1 MTDEIRKDG
10 DGQDKETGTSSLGA
24 GEPTGA
30 EKMESSGAEVK
41 ETSGSEGSD
50 AEPVGFGEAFTKGIK
65 EAVDPFKS
73 LLHTSQALWGIYLS
87 YLIEGLVYFGILTI
101 LGKYLS
107 ENVGLKDL
115 HAGWV
120 YSFFTGG
127 ITLAMLFMGGIADKI
142 GVRKALLLSMGT
154 MVLGRLALAA
164 SGTFFPHGLGL
175 SSGMFYMV
183 SLGLFIV
190 VLGYGMYQPAA
201 YAGVKQFT
209 DKKSATIGYAMIYGL
224 MNLGAFFS
232 GLLSPPIRQHFGIV
246 SVFWVYA
253 GLTMLSFLV
262 VALLLTR
269 RAVQAGTLTDID
281 AEETEDDEAD
291 QADGES
297 GANEDAGAHTA
308 SKKKE
313 PLWTP
318 VFIGLVALSVA
329 AAGLLGYLGFTAPKL
344 ESQKALE
351 RASELFKKAIGPVG
365 GAKDAAAL
373 AKAVEKTE
381 RDLAPL
387 AAKVTPKGPAGARP
401 NPNLYRGIAA
411 WLKIQTRLL
420 QSARAKAGPLTAKED
435 VSPAAAKAASREV
448 RALGLWQ
455 LASAY
460 ALVGKVDGAVLDRLR
475 RRMKM
480 RSEKMV
486 PLAESDRKSL
496 LSVLAERRAPNIVA
510 ACAARARKA
519 VEHVRVQGPVGAAL
533 ILEAQASLFE
543 TLARRLRTQDD
554 PQLAGLAKTLL
565 LEDSVFLLKELGPS
579 LASRKGKADGGKSLL
594 ASYLASA
601 SRRAAGLVD
610 QAGAAQNMPRM
621 EAVMHW
627 LRRFGLVTILLI
639 LFVTFTLIYMLKRRP
654 DHPFRDSRFVF
665 FIFILIPVQTLFAHN
680 WLTLPYYINRAFG
693 GSWVGDSFEFFS
705 NINPLLIFFLTP
717 VVAALT
723 MRFRVY
729 KMMVAGT
736 FVMAAPTFLLA
747 LGPNPV
753 LLLVYILLM
762 SVGEAMWQPR
772 FLQWVAEIA
781 PKGKAGSYMGIAQF
795 PWFLTKVVT
804 GIYSGYFLA
813 RYCPMVGPQNTEL
826 LWLIYGIIAMASP
839 LALWMARGWM
849 MKGKNL

>member
-1 MTDEIRKDG
+1 MSDENKNGVEGKGHETGKTDEIG
-10 DGQDKETGTSSLGA
+10 SEFQNVVQDA
-24 GEPTGA
+24 AA
-30 EKMESSGAEVK
+30 EESGAE
-41 ETSGSEGSD
+41 TPGSQ
-50 AEPVGFGEAFTKGIK
+50 EPVDLGEAIIKGIK

-73 LLHTSQALWGIYLS
+73 LLHTSRALWGIYLS

-120 YSFFTGG
+120 YSVFTGG

-164 SGTFFPHGLGL
+164 SGTFFPHGLGAA
-175 SSGMFYMV
+175 SGMFSMV
-183 SLGLFIV
+183 ALGLFIV

-253 GLTMLSFLV
+253 GLTFLSFLV
-262 VALLLTR
+262 VAILLTK
-269 RAVQAGTLTDID
+269 RAVEAGTLTNID
-281 AEETEDDEAD
+281 AEDEASGEE
-291 QADGES
+291 AKDGAS
-297 GANEDAGAHTA
+297 GEDKNARNQ
-308 SKKKE
+308 E

-318 VFIGLVALSVA
+318 LFIGMVLSSVVA
-329 AAGLLGYLGFTAPKL
+329 AGILAYMAFTAPRI
-344 ESQKALE
+344 ESQRALE
-351 RASELFKKAIGPVG
+351 RASEVLKRAVGPVKS
-365 GAKDAAAL
+365 AKDSAKLAEAL
-373 AKAVEKTE
+373 GETEKA
-381 RDLAPL
+381 LAPL
-387 AAKVTPKGPAGARP
+387 ADRVTSKGLPGAKP
-401 NPNLYRGIAA
+401 NPNVYRGMAA
-411 WLKIQTRLL
+411 WVRVQASLL
-420 QSARAKAGPLTAKED
+420 SRAGQRAEALTAEKV
-435 VSPAAAKAASREV
+435 VSKDQAQSASREV
-448 RALGLWQ
+448 RAAGLWQ

-480 RSEKMV
+480 RSESAV
-486 PLAESDRKSL
+486 PLSEEDRKAL
-496 LSVLAERRAPNIVA
+496 LEVLGERRPPRIVA
-510 ACAARARKA
+510 ACAQRTRTAARRLEAT
-519 VEHVRVQGPVGAAL
+519 GPVGAAL
-533 ILEAQASLFE
+533 ILGAYASGLE
-543 TLARRLRTQDD
+543 TLARHLGRQDD
-554 PQLAGLAKTLL
+554 PQLAALAKTLL
-565 LEDSVFLLKELGPS
+565 LDSSVFLLKELGPAM
-579 LASRKGKADGGKSLL
+579 ASRHGKKDGGRDLL
-594 ASYLASA
+594 ALYLASA
-601 SRRAAGLVD
+601 SRTASTLVD
-610 QAGAAQNMPRM
+610 TADSAQNMPRM
-621 EAVMHW
+621 EAIGHW
-627 LRRFGLVTILLI
+627 VRRYGIWTLLLVLLVTL
-639 LFVTFTLIYMLKRRP
+639 TLVYMLRRRP

-723 MRFRVY
+723 ARFRVY

-804 GIYSGYFLA
+804 GLYSGYFLA

-826 LWLIYGIIAMASP
+826 LWLIYGFVAMASP

-849 MKGKNL
+849 MKGEHL